1 MRSKLAVGVYVHAFQ
16 NLDLLTQGW
25 YALRCYVRR
34 ARDQE
39 SGLMDGV
46 IEVPVPMASA
56 TERTPADP
64 SLDWHAIRAPPLTI
78 KDRRRREARQRY
90 KMNRHS
96 KAKGCL
102 ERVLEDGDT
111 SDSSDDED
119 EPGYTTRAFK
129 IQWACEKFCVE
140 HFTQFVLPINLNARD
155 ENNEDDEKNNGYS
168 SDSSADSEFDEDAA
182 ADDVYVVFE
191 LLHVKASPDEN
202 DKDKDA
208 IPDRAKLMKSV
219 VASQRVRI
227 ANASAGVH
235 EYFPVHFDERHLT
248 LCDVTVHAH
257 LLEHDPVQS
266 EDSVTFDTHRR
277 YDARAIR
284 TFAKAFQKGV
294 EADAVE
300 VDTLEEALADAHY
313 TYVAPLVASAHAA
326 RRCRRLAVV
335 NDTGLNGLGGRGG
348 GGGVGR
354 ASSPR
359 RSMQTQGPFGA
370 DAEESNRI
378 ETDDANDFLSHPN
391 DTYDHALEAREP
403 KTPSKIKTRGN
414 PKMNAGAEV
423 NAAGVYHDP
432 AAVSETW
439 RRFMDAHVAGVGVGT
454 MDDSRDWAS
463 TALTRL
469 REEEDEN
476 TRRMDAV
483 VTADGRDANGDIVFP
498 VRRDNSFVDLLAVA
512 RDDEASRCA
521 VLLALALEAAETEA
535 RVAWNKLRTELRWRF
550 SSAENLAAMDVQ
562 AADDPV
568 NRRLNLR
575 RGSSGAA
582 DLDDIIIESPGDFAG
597 RTPGSVVRRS
607 SVSHTWDQ
615 PGIGHGRGGA
625 WLLEPLRDRW
635 EHRRVTEWAPW
646 VVREASSGAAGE
658 IAILAGDAPAED
670 NPEGGVSD
678 KAVSDTA
685 LYDGA
690 VVGLRGA

>member
-326 RRCRRLAVV
+326 
-335 NDTGLNGLGGRGG
+335 
-348 GGGVGR
+348 
-354 ASSPR
+354 
-359 RSMQTQGPFGA
+359 
-370 DAEESNRI
+370 
-378 ETDDANDFLSHPN
+378 
-391 DTYDHALEAREP
+391 
-403 KTPSKIKTRGN
+403 K
-414 PKMNAGAEV
+414 
-423 NAAGVYHDP
+423 AA
-432 AAVSETW
+432 A
-439 RRFMDAHVAGVGVGT
+439 
-454 MDDSRDWAS
+454 
-463 TALTRL
+463 
-469 REEEDEN
+469 
-476 TRRMDAV
+476 
-483 VTADGRDANGDIVFP
+483 
-498 VRRDNSFVDLLAVA
+498 
-512 RDDEASRCA
+512 
-521 VLLALALEAAETEA
+521 
-535 RVAWNKLRTELRWRF
+535 
-550 SSAENLAAMDVQ
+550 Q
-562 AADDPV
+562 
-568 NRRLNLR
+568 
-575 RGSSGAA
+575 
-582 DLDDIIIESPGDFAG
+582 
-597 RTPGSVVRRS
+597 
-607 SVSHTWDQ
+607 
-615 PGIGHGRGGA
+615 
-625 WLLEPLRDRW
+625 
-635 EHRRVTEWAPW
+635 
-646 VVREASSGAAGE
+646 
-658 IAILAGDAPAED
+658 
-670 NPEGGVSD
+670 
-678 KAVSDTA
+678 
-685 LYDGA
+685 
-690 VVGLRGA
+690 